1 MKNKTSARKHSSKL
15 LKELLSE
22 LTPIEKMQTSTKMAL
37 AARIEDLISARG
49 WGKREF
55 AEKVNKNPS
64 EITKWL
70 SGTQNFTID
79 TLSEIAITLG
89 MSISELFAQKQ
100 NQIINKVH
108 VVISSKTLVPSI
120 KYYTPFDN
128 NVSELFRYNPD
139 SYRNMMTSLV
149 SN

>member
-1 MKNKTSARKHSSKL
+1 MKNKTTARKHSSKL

-22 LTPIEKMQTSTKMAL
+22 LTPIEKMQSSTKMTL
-37 AARIEDLISARG
+37 AARIEDLITARG
-49 WGKREF
+49 WGKSEF
-55 AEKVNKNPS
+55 AEKANKNPS

-89 MSISELFAQKQ
+89 MSISELFGQ
-100 NQIINKVH
+100 NQIINKVQF
-108 VVISSKTLVPSI
+108 VISSKSLMPSI
-120 KYYTPFDN
+120 PYYTPFESN
-128 NVSELFRYNPD
+128 ESGLFRYNSD
-139 SYRNMMTSLV
+139 NYMNMMTSLV